1 MNGMC
6 RETRCRCRRVYLR
19 ELVMKRT
26 LNSVYATPL
35 FPILVNF
42 EKTERPSL
50 SRFSP
55 FPCLSLS
62 PCHRSTRSLVLITAP
77 QRVYHCLRSIGLREV
92 SSRDRERARY
102 GQHRP
107 VAGSGE
113 SRLRKNPAGK
123 VVRSSPPW
131 SHLFSPCSQV

>member
-35 FPILVNF
+35 FPILASF

-50 SRFSP
+50 SRFSSSSY
-55 FPCLSLS
+55 LSPS
-62 PCHRSTRSLVLITAP
+62 PCHCSTRPLVLITAS
-77 QRVYHCLRSIGLREV
+77 QRVCHCLHSIGLKEI
-92 SSRDRERARY
+92 SSRDRERVGY
-102 GQHRP
+102 GQHCP
-107 VAGSGE
+107 IAGSGE

-123 VVRSSPPW
+123 TTRSPPS